1 MLLGFASLRA
11 NALSPPDHEQ
21 LNEEKK
27 DRDSKLYFSST
38 ISDTPLIDHLVNR
51 EFVSG
56 QPSYRSIHK
65 KVRNRKPSLR
75 ESS

>member
-1 MLLGFASLRA
+1 MLLGFASVRA
-11 NALSPPDHEQ
+11 YALSPPDHKQ
-21 LNEEKK
+21 LNEGKK
-27 DRDSKLYFSST
+27 DTDSKLYFSST

-65 KVRNRKPSLR
+65 KVGNRKPSLR